1 MTENELYH
9 FGIKGMKWGVRRYQ
23 NKDGTLTLAGK
34 NRYKEDPGG
43 MSRKETKS
51 LQKRQREW
59 DIKARENFIEAHNRA
74 ANYANSVLSKEFSK
88 KYSPDYLDKIAN
100 NTKYKKEFDAVMDEW
115 EREVSKVRY
124 SELEKMIGKRPE

>member
-1 MTENELYH
+1 MDELYH

-34 NRYKEDPGG
+34 NRYKEDSGG
-43 MSRKETKS
+43 MGRKEAKR
-51 LQKRQREW
+51 LQKKQQEW
-59 DIKARENFIEAHNRA
+59 DKKARENFIEAHNRA
-74 ANYANSVLSKEFSK
+74 ADYANNILSKEFSK
-88 KYSPDYLDKIAN
+88 KYSPEYLDKIAN